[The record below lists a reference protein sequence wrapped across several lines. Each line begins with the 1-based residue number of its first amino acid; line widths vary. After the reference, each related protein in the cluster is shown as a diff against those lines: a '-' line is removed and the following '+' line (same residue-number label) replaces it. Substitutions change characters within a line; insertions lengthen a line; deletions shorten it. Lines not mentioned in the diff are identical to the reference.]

1 MKPRSLFYRVIYI
14 AGDGPKI
21 SVVVGG
27 ANNKQHLL
35 RIICEI
41 HPDWFIQEVQRIK
54 RPAYAVMWTG
64 K

>member
-1 MKPRSLFYRVIYI
+1 MKPRSFFYRIIYI
-14 AGDGPKI
+14 AGDGPKT

-27 ANNKQHLL
+27 ASNKQYLL

-41 HPDWFIQEVQRIK
+41 HPEWFIQEVQRIK
-54 RPAYAVMWTG
+54 RPAYAVVWTA